1 MEVHEPLLT
10 VREAAKALAV
20 RPGTIR
26 AWCYQRRLARVR
38 VGRRAVS
45 IPVSEVRRIIREGS
59 TTAQSTREMQK
70 P

>member
-1 MEVHEPLLT
+1 MENTEPLLT
-10 VREAAKALAV
+10 VGEAARFLAIK
-20 RPGTIR
+20 PGTVR
-26 AWCYQRRLARVR
+26 AWCYQRRLARVS
-38 VGRRAVS
+38 VGRRAVR